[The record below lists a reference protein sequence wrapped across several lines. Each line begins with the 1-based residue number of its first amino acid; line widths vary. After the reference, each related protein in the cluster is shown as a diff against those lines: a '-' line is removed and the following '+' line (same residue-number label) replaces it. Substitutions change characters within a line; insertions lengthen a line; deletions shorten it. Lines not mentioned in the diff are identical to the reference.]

1 MLCSSK
7 KDFLGIELHSITPCK
22 ELVDM
27 TTTTIIHWTLILI
40 PTRGKDLI
48 YNAEKVHKRN

>member
-1 MLCSSK
+1 
-7 KDFLGIELHSITPCK
+7 
-22 ELVDM
+22 M